1 MTGSSHHCW
10 WNRVEKNH
18 KISIHSGSKFGYNQ
32 ISCNGCTF
40 PEDFPFTKITFP
52 ARVVQRDLTRLFRS
66 TLVIESW
73 LSRLSDLFK
82 VIPFVKSFSGVLE
95 LTEYQ
100 KLQKL
105 RSHPRLW
112 GGIVCSK
119 VEFLHPHVPKTCWY
133 PQGSEGLSSGCG
145 SMCSVV
151 PTILVDTQKYLLIP
165 NNTCWY
171 PKILVDTHEGVR
183 GYQVGVEVCV
193 V

>member
-1 MTGSSHHCW
+1 MTGLSHHCSW
-10 WNRVEKNH
+10 RWNLVEKNH
-18 KISIHSGSKFGYNQ
+18 KISIHGGSKFGSNQ

-40 PEDFPFTKITFP
+40 PVDFPFTKITFP
-52 ARVVQRDLTRLFRS
+52 ATVVQRDLTRLFQS
-66 TLVIESW
+66 TLVRESKW

-82 VIPFVKSFSGVLE
+82 VIPFVKSFSGVLK

-119 VEFLHPHVPKTCWY
+119 VEFLHPHVPNTCWY
-133 PQGSEGLSSGCG
+133 TQGSDGLSSGCG
-145 SMCSVV
+145 SMCTLV

-165 NNTCWY
+165 TRWY
-171 PKILVDTHEGVR
+171 
-183 GYQVGVEVCV
+183 
-193 V
+193 